1 MKVLGVRNYSD
12 GIRYCIIKGDINSCQ
27 CLNLNNDNRILLP
40 KGCNDIELV
49 KWYKSEIDLLIDKIQ
64 PDFIALKHN
73 ENTPRDKYSSLK
85 IIMFMDGILTLE
97 AAEKNVPFKS
107 CNYNQIGTNSSTVLN
122 DAEQHFGK
130 SDNYWKKEFADSL
143 MVAYKII
150 QNGI

>member
-1 MKVLGVRNYSD
+1 MKVLGIRNSNA
-12 GIRYCIIKGDINSCQ
+12 GIRYCIIEGDINGCK

-40 KGCNDIELV
+40 KGCNDIEFV

-64 PDFIALKHN
+64 PDFIAVKHN
-73 ENTPRDKYSSLK
+73 ENTRSDKYSSLK
-85 IIMFMDGILTLE
+85 IVMFMDSIVTLE
-97 AAEKNVPFKS
+97 AAEKNVPFAS
-107 CNYNQIGTNSSTVLN
+107 YNYKQIGTNSSNVLN